1 MRNSGDGVSIIKME
15 TGGMTMLKQLKWS
28 SILMS
33 VAYIV
38 LGVLLIIFPDISGK
52 VISYVLGGAAVVY
65 GIVNLTIYF
74 LLNVRDSLYRNEF
87 IIGIGSIVF
96 GLLIILK
103 SDVIV
108 SLVPLLLGLIIM
120 ISGFINLQKGV
131 VAWRIGYNRSVVYVL
146 IAAVSIVFGVAIMF
160 FLNGKA
166 ATNILFTV
174 IGAGLVYAGASDLI
188 ATLVLANKMNSF
200 IRAFEDAEPKV
211 IDAEAEEH
219 EEKE

>member
-1 MRNSGDGVSIIKME
+1 M
-15 TGGMTMLKQLKWS
+15 
-28 SILMS
+28 
-33 VAYIV
+33 
-38 LGVLLIIFPDISGK
+38 
-52 VISYVLGGAAVVY
+52 
-65 GIVNLTIYF
+65 
-74 LLNVRDSLYRNEF
+74 
-87 IIGIGSIVF
+87 
-96 GLLIILK
+96 
-103 SDVIV
+103 
-108 SLVPLLLGLIIM
+108 
-120 ISGFINLQKGV
+120 
-131 VAWRIGYNRSVVYVL
+131 AWRIGYNRSVVYVL

>member
-87 IIGIGSIVF
+87 FIKGLWHGGS
-96 GLLIILK
+96 
-103 SDVIV
+103 VIT
-108 SLVPLLLGLIIM
+108 
-120 ISGFINLQKGV
+120 
-131 VAWRIGYNRSVVYVL
+131 AVL
-146 IAAVSIVFGVAIMF
+146 SMF
-160 FLNGKA
+160 
-166 ATNILFTV
+166 
-174 IGAGLVYAGASDLI
+174 
-188 ATLVLANKMNSF
+188 
-200 IRAFEDAEPKV
+200 
-211 IDAEAEEH
+211 
-219 EEKE
+219 